1 MHFQAAKPNTP
12 RETSKPQRNSASPS
26 PLRRSSLCGAVC
38 LGFIIHLSSFILS
51 PAAPPPELTILRQQ
65 YDKVIAERV
74 TAPFDASK
82 TALDEKFTAAL
93 TNAITT
99 AKQAGKLDDVLAI
112 QDDQKRLADKIP
124 LPDDTETTPA
134 ALKTLRAIYREQ
146 LKKLEDTRTSNHAA
160 LLPAY
165 TAKLTELEAT
175 LVKNDR
181 IDEAK
186 ELRTYRESL
195 VAGALPAAETPMAKA
210 PATPTAPVG
219 DPTAKKVEIPVIAP
233 EQEREVALEILK
245 LGPADIKA
253 KAADGK
259 EVMITSPE
267 TLPEGV
273 IQIIAVLVKG
283 VTEGKSRPGKMLTPL
298 AGLPSLK
305 KLILQHFP
313 LHDDDMDV
321 IAALPALR
329 EFHNEF
335 TRSPTFTG
343 KKLHLLGDSSS
354 LTQINL
360 SECPLEKPAYE
371 ALGRIS
377 TLTVLKLV
385 KAGATDDDLKP
396 LASLTQLADLDL
408 RRNEVT
414 AKGLLHLANLR
425 GIQRFGWS
433 PDPKAEKGGFTEIAK
448 LFPNLSVLSLA
459 RSNSARDEHYEG
471 ISDLPSL
478 RKVSITADDKPGI
491 MLKAISAAPQIEG
504 LQGYLWDGVQ
514 DAELVHLQNA
524 KGITTVSI
532 AVANDITSK
541 GLMHLSKMPKLRKLT
556 LERLKKITDADA
568 AEFKRVRPDVEFKLT
583 R

>member
-259 EVMITSPE
+259 EVKITSPE
-267 TLPEGV
+267 TLPAGV
-273 IQIIAVLVKG
+273 IQIIEIKING
-283 VTEGKSRPGKMLTPL
+283 ITEGKSRPGKMLTPL
-298 AGLPSLK
+298 AGLPFLR

-313 LHDDDMDV
+313 LHDDDMDA
-321 IAALPALR
+321 IGTLPSLQ
-329 EFHNEF
+329 ELFVEF
-335 TRSPTFTG
+335 TLAPTFTG
-343 KKLHLLGDSSS
+343 KKLHLLAAPE
-354 LTQINL
+354 NL
-360 SECPLEKPAYE
+360 LQAGFSACPLEKPAFV
-371 ALGRIS
+371 ALSRC
-377 TLTVLKLV
+377 TNLKSLNLESSKV
-385 KAGATDDDLKP
+385 ADSDLQH
-396 LASLTQLADLDL
+396 LSALTQLKSLDL
-408 RRNEVT
+408 RRTDISIGGLRHLKSLT
-414 AKGLLHLANLR
+414 ALESL
-425 GIQRFGWS
+425 GWS
-433 PDPKAEKGGFTEIAK
+433 PDPKAEKGGFPEVAAMFPGMAGLK
-448 LFPNLSVLSLA
+448 LSRREGA
-459 RSNSARDEHYEG
+459 RPEHYSG
-471 ISDLPSL
+471 ISALANL
-478 RKVSITADDKPGI
+478 RRIDIRADPKPGI
-491 MLKAISAAPQIEG
+491 MLAAVATTPQIET
-504 LQGYLWDGVQ
+504 LHGYLWDGVQ
-514 DAELVHLQNA
+514 DAELAPLQTA
-524 KGITTVSI
+524 QGITTVFI
-532 AVANDITSK
+532 DLADTITAK
-541 GLMHLSKMPKLRKLT
+541 GLMHFSKMPKLKKLT
-556 LERLKKITDADA
+556 LQRFKKLTDADIA
-568 AEFKRVRPDVEFKLT
+568 AFKKVRPDVEVKIT